1 MINAVSHAEAEIDTA
16 ATLDDLADIRDNL
29 EEYSGYHFEDDVTNR
44 IEAKIKE
51 IDSICAKIED
61 IPDSIDEIET
71 LIGDVRCEN
80 TYDRVYLN
88 ELNVEKEKLISDE
101 QLWIAKNLLPAEDVT
116 DLNAQQCTAFIEK
129 LQNVP
134 AYSSKKTVQ
143 RVQNAISAI
152 EGKLHECKVQG
163 VLSLFNALSEEE
175 KDEFLRL
182 IEQR

>member
-1 MINAVSHAEAEIDTA
+1 M
-16 ATLDDLADIRDNL
+16 
-29 EEYSGYHFEDDVTNR
+29 
-44 IEAKIKE
+44 
-51 IDSICAKIED
+51 
-61 IPDSIDEIET
+61 
-71 LIGDVRCEN
+71 
-80 TYDRVYLN
+80 
-88 ELNVEKEKLISDE
+88 ISDE